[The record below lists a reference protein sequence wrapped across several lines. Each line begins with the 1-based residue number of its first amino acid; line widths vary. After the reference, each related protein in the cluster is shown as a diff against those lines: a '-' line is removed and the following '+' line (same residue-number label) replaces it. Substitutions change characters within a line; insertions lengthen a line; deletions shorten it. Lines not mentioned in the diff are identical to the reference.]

1 MMMLG
6 KRKRDT
12 RVVSKRG
19 SEEEKYES
27 NATSTMDVNDIFRRH
42 FEASFAPLPE
52 QESDQD
58 IDEESDGE
66 DGSDAE
72 SEVSDWSGLSES
84 DHDIPVVEVVD
95 HAVAENGDGDEFHR
109 ARLKAFMVRPSRL
122 TNLRGM
128 LIVNKSSRPPREI
141 DATAGTKQTKALDE
155 DDPID
160 KLNLKHDLDLQ
171 RLLKESHLLEKSK
184 VSKTPAKERQMA
196 LEMRLQ
202 ALGAKTSVLTQESM
216 PRSHRIGIT
225 KKADQKEARRRR
237 EAKENGVILEKASS
251 KSNKNVRRQ
260 RGVDVPGVGK
270 FSGGTLKLSRKDV
283 ASIQGPPSGTSRKG
297 KRR

>member
-1 MMMLG
+1 MLG

-19 SEEEKYES
+19 NEEEKYES
-27 NATSTMDVNDIFRRH
+27 NATSTINVNDIFRRH

-58 IDEESDGE
+58 VDEESDGE

-72 SEVSDWSGLSES
+72 SEVSHWSGLSES

-109 ARLKAFMVRPSRL
+109 ARLKAFM
-122 TNLRGM
+122 
-128 LIVNKSSRPPREI
+128 SSRPPREI
-141 DATAGTKQTKALDE
+141 DAAVGTKQTKALDE

-171 RLLKESHLLEKSK
+171 RLLKESHLLEKSR

-216 PRSHRIGIT
+216 PRSHRVGIT

-251 KSNKNVRRQ
+251 KSSKNVRRQ